1 MVGSDSHLM
10 VIEKVFVALDGGDMD
25 KDSNQDE
32 DFLEDEEK
40 NEEMLDDDNPD
51 DSMTLVQYQNEVRC
65 ELLIRKG
72 SHTSDSS

>member
-1 MVGSDSHLM
+1 
-10 VIEKVFVALDGGDMD
+10 MD

-32 DFLEDEEK
+32 DFSEDEEK
-40 NEEMLDDDNPD
+40 DEEMLDDDNPD